1 MADRQVSPSGKVA
14 WAYLERPNTKFS
26 EEGEYQL
33 AFTMPRKEAKKFMAT
48 IDEWMDSSQKES
60 GAKKLA
66 NPPYKEDGDDV
77 LFKFKQKPF
86 FKSKNGEKRKATVR
100 LIDAKLNPCNVSVGR
115 GSDVK
120 VSFRPN
126 FWNVQGG
133 AGVTLYMDAV
143 QVINLIP
150 YNPISDM
157 GFEEEEGYEDSSED
171 TSAEFKQEKQAEDE
185 VF

>member
-1 MADRQVSPSGKVA
+1 MADRVVSPSGKVT
-14 WAYLERPNTKFS
+14 WAYIERPNTKFS

-33 AFTMPRKEAKKFMAT
+33 AFTIPRKEAKKFMAT
-48 IDEWMDSSQKES
+48 IDEWMESSQKES
-60 GAKKLA
+60 GAKKMA
-66 NPPYKEDGDDV
+66 DPPYKEDGDDV

-86 FKSKNGEKRKATVR
+86 FKSKNGEKRKATIR
-100 LIDAKLNPCNVSVGR
+100 LIDAKLNPCNVSIGR

-120 VSFRPN
+120 FSFRPA
-126 FWNVQGG
+126 FWTVQGG

-157 GFEEEEGYEDSSED
+157 GFEEEEGYEDSSGSIASD
-171 TSAEFKQEKQAEDE
+171 FQEEDE
-185 VF
+185 DF

>member
-1 MADRQVSPSGKVA
+1 MADRVVSPSGKVT
-14 WAYLERPNTKFS
+14 WAYIERPNTKFS

-33 AFTMPRKEAKKFMAT
+33 AFTIPRKEAKKFMAT
-48 IDEWMDSSQKES
+48 IDEWMESSQKES
-60 GAKKLA
+60 GAKKMA
-66 NPPYKEDGDDV
+66 DPPYKEDGDDV

-86 FKSKNGEKRKATVR
+86 FKSKNGEKRKATIR
-100 LIDAKLNPCNVSVGR
+100 LIDAKLNPYNVSIGR

-120 VSFRPN
+120 VSFRPA
-126 FWNVQGG
+126 FWTVQGG

-157 GFEEEEGYEDSSED
+157 GFEEEEGYEDSSGSIASD
-171 TSAEFKQEKQAEDE
+171 FQEEDE
-185 VF
+185 DF